1 MARRLKGM
9 GLEKY
14 GNGFDLAL
22 HEDALALPY
31 SWKKPKLVFV
41 NSMSDL
47 FHEDVPLSFIRKVF
61 EVMNEN
67 PHHVFQ
73 VLTKRADVLLRHAGQ
88 LDWTPN
94 IWMGVTIEN
103 ADALSRTDYLKLTP
117 AQVKFLSCKPQ
128 GMG

>member
-1 MARRLKGM
+1 
-9 GLEKY
+9 
-14 GNGFDLAL
+14 
-22 HEDALALPY
+22 
-31 SWKKPKLVFV
+31 
-41 NSMSDL
+41 MSDL

-117 AQVKFLSCKPQ
+117 AQVKFLSCEPQ